1 MYRYFIIIS
10 LLCIHLQSVFAQ
22 KDDANN
28 KIQQRYATALRL
40 FNIGNFEEADK
51 ELLSISNSSDG
62 MLRSGAL
69 RLLALSAL
77 ERGDEEKA
85 KAYVSTLLKY
95 DPYFTPSIGDSQR
108 FIDIIENSKFHGNTI
123 TTASQQAETIEE
135 APVPVTVIS
144 EEMIHNI
151 GARTLKDV
159 LIAYVP
165 GMTDVASNDEMNVA
179 MRSIFSS
186 GQEKVLIL
194 LNGHRLNSYST
205 NAAIPDFSISL
216 EKVKQ
221 IEVLR
226 GPASSVY
233 GGVALTSVVNII
245 TKEGGDINGI
255 FVKGGVGNYGQRRG
269 DMLLGRRYLD
279 IDVLVWAS
287 IYNAEGEKI
296 FYGIEEQ
303 PYSVTPVAGNIII
316 GGYNRQ
322 PSYDIGTTLSWKT
335 LRLMY
340 NRRFSKTVAP
350 YSLSAFFAP
359 YTYAN
364 YRDWNGNKPGYAIT
378 SNHAEAIYSD
388 KKGKFSWQIAAS
400 FDQQDQQRYQVAG
413 DEFPEYMR
421 PYLTIPIV
429 SGTDTIYVSA
439 MNGAFQSVNWSERT
453 VGTHVQ
459 LGYSYSMAKDYNG
472 NLIFGGHYYDFNLY
486 SSSYMEGI
494 DYDNAIK
501 TYGPEKQLFTGHE
514 TYADIY
520 IQAKQNLGKHL
531 ILNAGIRY
539 DYKNRR
545 DNRKMN
551 EFSPRLAFIFNMN
564 KYNIKLSYAR
574 SFVDAPYYYRN
585 NNLDI
590 NTGYGSMEP
599 EYLKSLQLSF
609 LSDNKLIRN
618 LYLDANI
625 FYNRASNLIVSVFS
639 EIANLN
645 SGKLDTWGAELTMR
659 YKVGRISA
667 EGNLSWQKMIS
678 KEGLD
683 DDDHHILNAPGL
695 SSNIILAYSPLP
707 NLTLHTNANIISSQY
722 DYYTSLSDVS
732 LIKVPSRAI
741 FNIGARYKIKKM
753 EISANAYNLFNKKY
767 TQGGNTVVPIQQQG
781 LWYCANISYAF

>member
-1 MYRYFIIIS
+1 MRRYTLYILLLFLVS
-10 LLCIHLQSVFAQ
+10 LNVHSQTL
-22 KDDANN
+22 DNN
-28 KIQQRYATALRL
+28 K
-40 FNIGNFEEADK
+40 FEEANAEYNIGHFDTAYK
-51 ELLSISNSSDG
+51 ILTENLEEFHGDQRIVVY
-62 MLRSGAL
+62 
-69 RLLALSAL
+69 RLLALCCL
-77 ERGDEEKA
+77 NMDEQNKA
-85 KAYVSTLLKY
+85 EEYASNILSI
-95 DPYFTPSIGDSQR
+95 DPYYTLYNDNPR
-108 FIDIIENSKFHGNTI
+108 LIDILISLKAGKTATI
-123 TTASQQAETIEE
+123 TTASQQVETIEE

-205 NAAIPDFSISL
+205 NAALPDFSISL

-287 IYNAEGEKI
+287 IYNAEGEKK

-364 YRDWNGNKPGYAIT
+364 YRYWNGNKPGYAIT

-388 KKGKFSWQIAAS
+388 KKDKVSWQIAAS
-400 FDQQDQQRYQVAG
+400 FDHQDQQRYQVAG

-453 VGTHVQ
+453 VGTHAQ

-514 TYADIY
+514 TYADMY
-520 IQAKQNLGKHL
+520 IQAKQELGKHL

-590 NTGYGSMEP
+590 NTGYGSLEP

-609 LSDNKLIRN
+609 LSDNKFIKN
-618 LYLDANI
+618 LYIDANI

-667 EGNLSWQKMIS
+667 EGNLSWQKMIN

-683 DDDHHILNAPGL
+683 EDDHHILNAPGL
-695 SSNIILAYSPLP
+695 SSNLILAYSPLP
-707 NLTLHTNANIISSQY
+707 NLTLHSNANIISSQY
-722 DYYTSLSDVS
+722 DYYISQSEASPL